1 MIDFFQTLNVKRF
14 VFADGDNV
22 NNPKVF
28 IDFLNE
34 KKLLELDTQII
45 CFIDA
50 NTNQNTWYNTAV
62 KYIQSLNQK
71 TSFNLTPIR
80 ILTEGSNALDMVLS
94 SYVGL
99 AMGQNSRAEF
109 IIVSNDKGYESV
121 VEHFGSLGV
130 KINRLSINNTKQT
143 EKTTPAKTNKSENK
157 SNSLNQKIVNEI
169 VDSLLK
175 SDKKKRPKKKTTL
188 KNVIQNNFR
197 EKIAKENCQAYVDAV
212 LNFLKENNK
221 LNLDN
226 QSLNW
231 K

>member
-34 KKLLELDTQII
+34 QKFLELDTQII
-45 CFIDA
+45 CFIGA

-62 KYIQSLNQK
+62 KYIQTLNK
-71 TSFNLTPIR
+71 KSSFNLTPIR

-99 AMGQNSRAEF
+99 AMGQNPRAEF

-130 KINRLSINNTKQT
+130 QINRKSIVHENQNLKKT
-143 EKTTPAKTNKSENK
+143 EPKKAKNVPKISEKNVK
-157 SNSLNQKIVNEI
+157 DL
-169 VDSLLK
+169 VDSLLQIK
-175 SDKKKRPKKKTTL
+175 TNKRPKKIATL
-188 KNVIQNNFR
+188 KNVMKNNLK
-197 EKIAKENCQAYVDAV
+197 KIVSKDNCDAYADAV
-212 LNFLKENNK
+212 INELQKRK
-221 LNLDN
+221 KVTKKD
-226 QSLNW
+226 QTIIW

>member
-34 KKLLELDTQII
+34 QKFLELDTQII
-45 CFIDA
+45 CFIGA

-62 KYIQSLNQK
+62 KYIQTLNK
-71 TSFNLTPIR
+71 KSSFNLTPIR

-99 AMGQNSRAEF
+99 AMGQNPRAEF

-130 KINRLSINNTKQT
+130 QINRKSIVQETQNLKKT
-143 EKTTPAKTNKSENK
+143 EHKKAKNEPKISEKSVKE
-157 SNSLNQKIVNEI
+157 L
-169 VDSLLK
+169 VDSLLQIK
-175 SDKKKRPKKKTTL
+175 TNKRPKKIATL
-188 KNVIQNNFR
+188 KNVMKNNLK
-197 EKIAKENCQAYVDAV
+197 KIVSKDNCDAYADAV
-212 LNFLKENNK
+212 INELQKRK
-221 LNLDN
+221 KVTKKD
-226 QSLNW
+226 QTIIW

>member
-1 MIDFFQTLNVKRF
+1 MTMIDFFQTLNVKRF

-34 KKLLELDTQII
+34 KRLLELDTQII
-45 CFIDA
+45 CFIGA

-109 IIVSNDKGYESV
+109 IIVSNDKGYDSV

-130 KINRLSINNTKQT
+130 KINRLSINNSKQA
-143 EKTTPAKTNKSENK
+143 EKGSAAKAKENK
-157 SNSLNQKIVNEI
+157 PNSINQKLLNDI

-188 KNVIQNNFR
+188 KNVILNNFR
-197 EKIAKENCQAYVDAV
+197 KKISTENCQGYVDAT
-212 LNFLKENNK
+212 LNLLKEKNK
-221 LNLDN
+221 LSIDN
-226 QSLNW
+226 QDLNW

>member
-45 CFIDA
+45 CFIGA
-50 NTNQNTWYNTAV
+50 NTNQNTWYNKAV

-71 TSFNLTPIR
+71 ISFNLTPIR
-80 ILTEGSNALDMVLS
+80 ILTEGANALDMVLS

-109 IIVSNDKGYESV
+109 LIVSNDTDYESV

-130 KINRLSINNTKQT
+130 NINRLLINNTKQVENNT
-143 EKTTPAKTNKSENK
+143 SAKPNKSENK
-157 SNSLNQKIVNEI
+157 TNSWNQKIVDEI
-169 VDSLLK
+169 VGSLLK
-175 SDKKKRPKKKTTL
+175 SEKNSRPKKKTTL

-197 EKIAKENCQAYVDAV
+197 KKISKENCQICVDAV
-212 LNFLKENNK
+212 LNVLKEK
-221 LNLDN
+221 GELIFDN
-226 QSLNW
+226 QSLYW

>member
-28 IDFLNE
+28 IDFLNDQ
-34 KKLLELDTQII
+34 KYLELDTQII
-45 CFIDA
+45 CFIGA

-62 KYIQSLNQK
+62 KYVQSLDK
-71 TSFNLTPIR
+71 KSSFNLTPIR

-109 IIVSNDKGYESV
+109 IIVSNDKGYSSV

-130 KINRLSINNTKQT
+130 QIKRLSINQTSAKSSNAGNNKKPVKASQKQ
-143 EKTTPAKTNKSENK
+143 
-157 SNSLNQKIVNEI
+157 INEI
-169 VDSLLK
+169 IDSVLQIK
-175 SDKKKRPKKKTTL
+175 GKKRPKKVSTL
-188 KNVIQNNFR
+188 KNVMKNNLR
-197 EKIAKENCQAYVDAV
+197 KVVTNENCDTYCEAV
-212 LNFLKENNK
+212 IEELRKRK
-221 LNLDN
+221 KITVKD
-226 QSLNW
+226 QTITW

>member
-45 CFIDA
+45 CFIGA

-130 KINRLSINNTKQT
+130 EISRLSINTTKQT
-143 EKTTPAKTNKSENK
+143 EKDIPGKPNKSERQSK
-157 SNSLNQKIVNEI
+157 TLNQKIVNEI

-175 SDKKKRPKKKTTL
+175 STKKKRPKKKTTL
-188 KNVIQNNFR
+188 KNVIENNFQK
-197 EKIAKENCQAYVDAV
+197 KIAKENCQAYVDAV
-212 LNFLKENNK
+212 LNILKEKNN
-221 LNLDN
+221 LSLDN
-226 QSLNW
+226 QTINW

>member
-22 NNPKVF
+22 NNPRVF
-28 IDFLNE
+28 IDYLNE

-45 CFIDA
+45 CFIGA

-109 IIVSNDKGYESV
+109 IIISNDKGYESV

-130 KINRLSINNTKQT
+130 KINRLSINNAKQT
-143 EKTTPAKTNKSENK
+143 EKGSTAKTKENK
-157 SNSLNQKIVNEI
+157 PNSINQKLLNEI

-188 KNVIQNNFR
+188 KNVILNNFR
-197 EKIAKENCQAYVDAV
+197 KNISKENCQAYVDAT
-212 LNFLKENNK
+212 LNLLKEKNK
-221 LNLDN
+221 LSVDN
-226 QSLNW
+226 QDLNW

>member
-45 CFIDA
+45 CFIGA

-62 KYIQSLNQK
+62 KYVQSLNQK

-99 AMGQNSRAEF
+99 AMGQNPRAEF

-130 KINRLSINNTKQT
+130 RINRLSINNTKQA
-143 EKTTPAKTNKSENK
+143 EKNNQAKTIKQDNKQDSV
-157 SNSLNQKIVNEI
+157 NQKIVNEI

-197 EKIAKENCQAYVDAV
+197 KKITKENCQSYMEAT
-212 LNFLKENNK
+212 LIHLKEKNK
-221 LNLDN
+221 LSVDN
-226 QSLNW
+226 QTINW

>member
-34 KKLLELDTQII
+34 KRLLELDTQII
-45 CFIDA
+45 CFIGA

-71 TSFNLTPIR
+71 TSINLTPIR

-130 KINRLSINNTKQT
+130 KINRLSINNAKQA
-143 EKTTPAKTNKSENK
+143 EKGSVAKTKNSENK
-157 SNSLNQKIVNEI
+157 PNSISQKLVNEI

-188 KNVIQNNFR
+188 KNVILNNFR
-197 EKIAKENCQAYVDAV
+197 KKISTENCQGYVDAT
-212 LNFLKENNK
+212 LNLLKEKNK
-221 LNLDN
+221 LSIDN
-226 QSLNW
+226 QDLNW

>member
-34 KKLLELDTQII
+34 KRLLELDTQII
-45 CFIDA
+45 CFIGA

-130 KINRLSINNTKQT
+130 KINRLSINNAKQVEKGSATK
-143 EKTTPAKTNKSENK
+143 AKENK
-157 SNSLNQKIVNEI
+157 PNSINQKLLNEI
-169 VDSLLK
+169 VDSLIK
-175 SDKKKRPKKKTTL
+175 SDKKKRPKRKTTL
-188 KNVIQNNFR
+188 KNVILNNFCK
-197 EKIAKENCQAYVDAV
+197 KIKKENCQGYVDAT
-212 LNFLKENNK
+212 LNLLKEKNK
-221 LNLDN
+221 LSVDN
-226 QSLNW
+226 QDLKWN
-231 K
+231 

>member
-28 IDFLNE
+28 IDFLNDQ
-34 KKLLELDTQII
+34 KYLELDTQII
-45 CFIDA
+45 CFIGA

-62 KYIQSLNQK
+62 KYVQSLDK
-71 TSFNLTPIR
+71 KSSFNMAPIR

-109 IIVSNDKGYESV
+109 IIVSNDKGYSSV

-130 KINRLSINNTKQT
+130 QIKRLSINQTSAKSSNAGNNKKPVKISQKQ
-143 EKTTPAKTNKSENK
+143 
-157 SNSLNQKIVNEI
+157 INEI
-169 VDSLLK
+169 IDSVLQIK
-175 SDKKKRPKKKTTL
+175 GKKTT
-188 KNVIQNNFR
+188 
-197 EKIAKENCQAYVDAV
+197 
-212 LNFLKENNK
+212 
-221 LNLDN
+221 
-226 QSLNW
+226 
-231 K
+231 

>member
-14 VFADGDNV
+14 VFTDGDNV

-34 KKLLELDTQII
+34 QKLLELDTQII
-45 CFIDA
+45 CFIGA

-62 KYIQSLNQK
+62 KYIQTLNK
-71 TSFNLTPIR
+71 KSSFNLTPIR

-130 KINRLSINNTKQT
+130 QINRKSIVHENQNLKKT
-143 EKTTPAKTNKSENK
+143 EPKKEKNEQKISEKNVNELVNSLLQIKTN
-157 SNSLNQKIVNEI
+157 
-169 VDSLLK
+169 
-175 SDKKKRPKKKTTL
+175 KRPKKIATL
-188 KNVIQNNFR
+188 KNVMKNNLK
-197 EKIAKENCQAYVDAV
+197 KIVFKDNCDTYVDTV
-212 LNFLKENNK
+212 IKELQKRNK
-221 LNLDN
+221 VTMKD
-226 QSLNW
+226 QTIIW

>member
-22 NNPKVF
+22 SNPKVF

-34 KKLLELDTQII
+34 RKLLELDTQII
-45 CFIDA
+45 CFIGA

-130 KINRLSINNTKQT
+130 KINRISINNAKQP
-143 EKTTPAKTNKSENK
+143 EKATTSKTIKSENK
-157 SNSLNQKIVNEI
+157 TTPLKQKIVNEI

-175 SDKKKRPKKKTTL
+175 ADKKKRPKKKTTL

-197 EKIAKENCQAYVDAV
+197 KKIAKENCQAYVDVV
-212 LNFLKENNK
+212 LNILKERNK
-221 LNLDN
+221 LSLDN

>member
-34 KKLLELDTQII
+34 KKLLELNTQII
-45 CFIDA
+45 CFIGA
-50 NTNQNTWYNTAV
+50 NINQNNWYNTAV

-130 KINRLSINNTKQT
+130 QIKRLSISNIKQK
-143 EKTTPAKTNKSENK
+143 EKKASVKIKSESKTTT
-157 SNSLNQKIVNEI
+157 LNQKILDEI
-169 VDSLLK
+169 VESLL
-175 SDKKKRPKKKTTL
+175 SAEKKKSPKKITTL

-197 EKIAKENCQAYVDAV
+197 KQISKDNCQSYMTAAV
-212 LNFLKENNK
+212 KELEKRKK
-221 LNLDN
+221 LSVEN
-226 QSLNW
+226 QTLNW

>member
-1 MIDFFQTLNVKRF
+1 MITAEKPPVGTQRTRMSACQDKMAVLIHASAFFLCMRSPEHKYGMF
-14 VFADGDNV
+14 S
-22 NNPKVF
+22 VF

-45 CFIDA
+45 CFIGA

-130 KINRLSINNTKQT
+130 KINRLSINNTKQ
-143 EKTTPAKTNKSENK
+143 SERQ
-157 SNSLNQKIVNEI
+157 LLQRRTNQKI
-169 VDSLLK
+169 
-175 SDKKKRPKKKTTL
+175 
-188 KNVIQNNFR
+188 
-197 EKIAKENCQAYVDAV
+197 
-212 LNFLKENNK
+212 
-221 LNLDN
+221 NLIH
-226 QSLNW
+226 
-231 K
+231 

>member
-1 MIDFFQTLNVKRF
+1 MIDFFQTLNVRCF

-34 KKLLELDTQII
+34 QKFLELDTQII
-45 CFIDA
+45 CFIGA

-62 KYIQSLNQK
+62 KYIQTLNK
-71 TSFNLTPIR
+71 KSSFNLTPIR

-99 AMGQNSRAEF
+99 AMGQNPRAEF

-130 KINRLSINNTKQT
+130 QINRKSIVHENQSLKNTEPKK
-143 EKTTPAKTNKSENK
+143 EKSGPKISEKNVK
-157 SNSLNQKIVNEI
+157 EL
-169 VDSLLK
+169 VDSLLQIK
-175 SDKKKRPKKKTTL
+175 TNKRPKKIATL
-188 KNVIQNNFR
+188 KNVMKNNHK
-197 EKIAKENCQAYVDAV
+197 KIVSKDNCDAYADAV
-212 LNFLKENNK
+212 INELQKRK
-221 LNLDN
+221 KVTKKD
-226 QSLNW
+226 QAIIW

>member
-28 IDFLNE
+28 IDFLNDQ
-34 KKLLELDTQII
+34 KYLELDTQII
-45 CFIDA
+45 CFIGA

-62 KYIQSLNQK
+62 KYVQSLDK
-71 TSFNLTPIR
+71 KSSFNLTPIR

-109 IIVSNDKGYESV
+109 IIVSNDKGYSSV

-130 KINRLSINNTKQT
+130 QIKRLSINQTSAKSSNAGNTK
-143 EKTTPAKTNKSENK
+143 KTVKAS
-157 SNSLNQKIVNEI
+157 QKQINEI
-169 VDSLLK
+169 IDSVLQIK
-175 SDKKKRPKKKTTL
+175 GKKRPKKVSTL
-188 KNVIQNNFR
+188 KNVMKNNLR
-197 EKIAKENCQAYVDAV
+197 KIVTNENCDIFCEAV
-212 LNFLKENNK
+212 IEELQKRK
-221 LNLDN
+221 KITVKD
-226 QSLNW
+226 QTITW

>member
-45 CFIDA
+45 CFIGA

-130 KINRLSINNTKQT
+130 RISRLSINNTKQA
-143 EKTTPAKTNKSENK
+143 EKNNQVKTIKQDNKQ
-157 SNSLNQKIVNEI
+157 NSVNQKIVNEI

-175 SDKKKRPKKKTTL
+175 TDKKKRPKKKTTL

-197 EKIAKENCQAYVDAV
+197 KKISKENCQSYMEAT
-212 LNFLKENNK
+212 LILLKGKNK
-221 LNLDN
+221 LTVDN
-226 QSLNW
+226 QIINW

>member
-34 KKLLELDTQII
+34 KRLLELDTQII
-45 CFIDA
+45 CFIGA

-130 KINRLSINNTKQT
+130 KINRLSINNAKQVEKGSATK
-143 EKTTPAKTNKSENK
+143 AKENK
-157 SNSLNQKIVNEI
+157 SNSINQKLLNEI
-169 VDSLLK
+169 VDSLIK
-175 SDKKKRPKKKTTL
+175 SDKKKRPKRNTTL
-188 KNVIQNNFR
+188 KNVILNNFR
-197 EKIAKENCQAYVDAV
+197 KKISKENCQAYVDAT
-212 LNFLKENNK
+212 LNLLKEKNK
-221 LNLDN
+221 LNVDN
-226 QSLNW
+226 QTLNW

>member
-34 KKLLELDTQII
+34 KRLLELDTQII
-45 CFIDA
+45 CFIGA

-109 IIVSNDKGYESV
+109 IIVSNDKGYDSV
-121 VEHFGSLGV
+121 VVSV
-130 KINRLSINNTKQT
+130 NS
-143 EKTTPAKTNKSENK
+143 
-157 SNSLNQKIVNEI
+157 SLNYSTHSPRILKGVISMFQGS
-169 VDSLLK
+169 SLFQ
-175 SDKKKRPKKKTTL
+175 SS
-188 KNVIQNNFR
+188 
-197 EKIAKENCQAYVDAV
+197 AV
-212 LNFLKENNK
+212 
-221 LNLDN
+221 
-226 QSLNW
+226 
-231 K
+231 